1 MDKYVQGAVQ
11 DMQLARRE
19 LMTELDRVGA
29 DDWGRLVPYGRR
41 TLHDLLAHLAGAD
54 QAWAVM
60 AQGPLKGEGE
70 MRASLTPEEA
80 RAAIDAAIERGRDR
94 TEREL
99 LEEMERR
106 RRLLLGLY
114 GELEPRHLVLP
125 LPSYGRHN
133 SVRERIW
140 RGYHDRLHAADVR
153 RALRMRW
160 RPPRPDF
167 APAILP
173 ATEALAPG
181 GTLYVAHSVDAALWE
196 RASSVPGWSNRGL
209 LAHIA
214 TGDWVLQFQLR
225 HIMEHGSVAPWPNV
239 DAGNDER
246 LRERRQSTVAAL
258 LEEYLSMR
266 HQSLLLLAELRPE
279 HLRLPIV
286 YWWDTVAGERTVLD
300 YILMF
305 ERHEG
310 AHVEQLRPAMRYLR

>member
-1 MDKYVQGAVQ
+1 MDKYVHDAVK

-19 LMTELDRVGA
+19 LMAELGRVGP

-60 AQGPLKGEGE
+60 AQGLLKGEGE
-70 MRASLTPEEA
+70 ARAPLTPEEA
-80 RAAIDAAIERGRDR
+80 RAAIDAAIERGRGR
-94 TEREL
+94 TEGEL

-114 GELEPRHLVLP
+114 EELEPRHLALP

-153 RALRMRW
+153 RALRMHW
-160 RPPRPDF
+160 RPLRLDF
-167 APAILP
+167 DPAILP
-173 ATEALAPG
+173 AIEALAPG
-181 GTLYVAHSVDAALWE
+181 RALYVVYSVDAALWE
-196 RASSVPGWSNRGL
+196 QPSSVPGWSNRGL

-214 TGDWVLQFQLR
+214 TGDWVLQLELR
-225 HIMEHGSVAPWPNV
+225 HIIERGGVALWPDV

-246 LRERRQSTVAAL
+246 LRDRRQSTVAAL

-279 HLRLPIV
+279 HLRLPIE
-286 YWWDTVAGERTVLD
+286 YWWDAAAGEQTVLD
-300 YILMF
+300 YALRF

-310 AHVEQLRPAMRYLR
+310 AHVEQLRAAMRYLR